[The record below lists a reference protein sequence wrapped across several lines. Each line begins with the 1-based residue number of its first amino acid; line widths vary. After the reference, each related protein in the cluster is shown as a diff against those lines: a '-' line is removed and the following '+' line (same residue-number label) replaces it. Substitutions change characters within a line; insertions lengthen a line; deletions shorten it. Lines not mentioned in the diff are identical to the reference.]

1 MRFQTFSPTLEY
13 RRRAR
18 WMRASTSYPA
28 WKRAVDITG
37 AVLLTV
43 LLMPLMLILS
53 MAIWLESGWPIFFR
67 SSRLGPGGR
76 PIDVLKF
83 RTMRNG
89 ADRELELLL
98 ISNADL
104 ASQFHHARKLTSDPR
119 RTLVGAILRRA
130 SLDELPQL
138 WNVLRGEM
146 ALVGPRPYFASEL
159 DGRIEA
165 AKLLSMRPGITG
177 LWQVSGRSELSFAE
191 RVELELLY
199 IDRACLALDA
209 QIAMR
214 TVLAVVTGRGAY

>member
-1 MRFQTFSPTLEY
+1 MRFQTFSPALRY

-18 WMRASTSYPA
+18 WMRASARYSA
-28 WKRAVDITG
+28 RKQAVDIIG
-37 AVLLTV
+37 AILLTV
-43 LLMPLMLILS
+43 LLIPLMLIVS
-53 MAIWLESGWPIFFR
+53 MAIWLESGWPIFYR
-67 SSRLGPGGR
+67 SSRLGAAGR

-98 ISNADL
+98 VSNADL
-104 ASQFHHARKLTSDPR
+104 ASQFHHARKLRSDPR

-138 WNVLRGEM
+138 WNVLRGDM
-146 ALVGPRPYFASEL
+146 ALIGPRPYFASEL
-159 DGRIEA
+159 EGRIEA

-191 RVELELLY
+191 RVELELVY

-209 QIAMR
+209 QIAIR